1 VRTLFLGDWRT
12 APWLRDPIDLLRATF
27 LAGAVVF
34 ALVGDAKGVANLL
47 VSSVAVI
54 VARLVDLPRV
64 YDLAFVVAMALT
76 GWGEALGLYDRLR
89 WYDDVVHLVVPM
101 LTCQV
106 AYIALA
112 RLDVVPDP
120 RDETPLKREWGI
132 ALTTFALGVAVAGLW
147 EIVEFGSDELLG
159 SELQLSNADTSTDL
173 IAGALGSAL
182 GAAGLVLWTTRGWGS
197 VRRIPGE
204 NRFED
209 VSA

>member
-1 VRTLFLGDWRT
+1 MRTLLLGDWRT
-12 APWLRDPIDLLRATF
+12 APWLRDPIDLLRLTF
-27 LAGAVVF
+27 LVGAVVF
-34 ALVGDAKGVANLL
+34 VVTGDIKGVANLL
-47 VSSVAVI
+47 VSGVAVT
-54 VARLVDLPRV
+54 VARIVNLPRV
-64 YDLAFVVAMALT
+64 YDLALVVAMALT

-89 WYDDVVHLVVPM
+89 WYDDLVHLLVPM

-106 AYIALA
+106 AYVGLA

-120 RDETPLKREWGI
+120 RDDTSARHVWGI
-132 ALTTFALGVAVAGLW
+132 AITTFALGVAVAGLW
-147 EIVEFGSDELLG
+147 EILEFASDGLLG

-209 VSA
+209 ASA

>member
-1 VRTLFLGDWRT
+1 MRTLFLGDWRT